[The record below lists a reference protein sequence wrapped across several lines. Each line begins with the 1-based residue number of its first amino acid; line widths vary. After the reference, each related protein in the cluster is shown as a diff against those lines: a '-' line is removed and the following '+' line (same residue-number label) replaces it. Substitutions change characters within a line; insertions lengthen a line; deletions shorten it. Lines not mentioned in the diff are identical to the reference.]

1 MEREPVIIL
10 GAIDKAVNSVLAML
24 VVLGAIHLTADQI
37 AAMVVAINAVLGI
50 PLLFVA
56 RRKTTPLGKTI

>member
-10 GAIDKAVNSVLAML
+10 GAIDKAVNAILALL
-24 VVLGAIHLTADQI
+24 VVLNVVRLTADQI
-37 AAMVVAINAVLGI
+37 AAIVVAVNAVLGI

-56 RRKTTPLGKTI
+56 RQKTTPVGKAV